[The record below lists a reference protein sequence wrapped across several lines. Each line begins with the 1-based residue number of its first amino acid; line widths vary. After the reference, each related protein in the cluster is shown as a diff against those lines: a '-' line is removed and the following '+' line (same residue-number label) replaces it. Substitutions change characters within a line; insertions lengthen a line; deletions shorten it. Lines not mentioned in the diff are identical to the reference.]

1 MQSVDGSVS
10 VHMRPGKA
18 ASPVS
23 VQDQTAFIH
32 LRLNP
37 DVPHA
42 KETFKAWLAGILHA
56 SQQWRNGAWAG
67 RLVLEAPNDY
77 IVAFRF
83 KTYDLMRG
91 WLNSSARSQWLSEL
105 SQSGCAEQ
113 VSSDMQGGCCRL
125 HARRHAR
132 RRVALPLEDRRRA
145 RWRTGCNP
153 AAHSLGPPTEVEERP
168 CDLALT
174 PA

>member
-1 MQSVDGSVS
+1 MQSVTAACQPHGA
-10 VHMRPGKA
+10 RKG
-18 ASPVS
+18 ASPVPRTGD
-23 VQDQTAFIH
+23 VFIH
-32 LRLNP
+32 QRQPGRTTRRN
-37 DVPHA
+37 V
-42 KETFKAWLAGILHA
+42 EAWLAGILRA

-91 WLNSSARSQWLSEL
+91 WLNLALDL
-105 SQSGCAEQ
+105 SGCQ
-113 VSSDMQGGCCRL
+113 SSHSLVVQSKSAVTC
-125 HARRHAR
+125 
-132 RRVALPLEDRRRA
+132 RRVLSPSCQTSCAASRGAAFEDRRRA

-153 AAHSLGPPTEVEERP
+153 QHTLGPPTEVEERP